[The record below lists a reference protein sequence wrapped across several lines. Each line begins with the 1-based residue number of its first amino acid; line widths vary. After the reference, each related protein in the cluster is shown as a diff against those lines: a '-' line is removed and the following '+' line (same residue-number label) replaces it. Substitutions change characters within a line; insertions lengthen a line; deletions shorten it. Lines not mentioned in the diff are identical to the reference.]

1 MLTMIMKAREER
13 DRMLEQ
19 IEENERNG
27 GQQIGQTMSED
38 MEGYDPNLAKEI
50 QKKRQFLEK
59 LKQQV

>member
-1 MLTMIMKAREER
+1 
-13 DRMLEQ
+13 
-19 IEENERNG
+19 
-27 GQQIGQTMSED
+27 